1 MCPSSAPIYRPVL
14 RPAQTTTDFLAVP
27 FALVDQLRVLPRSCL
42 EILPLLTHP
51 PVGFHNVLAW
61 PRRRGS
67 RQNAGLPGGDTKR
80 QRRHARLR
88 SAGGSRRCV
97 GPPRTWWLMRM
108 SAGSRGIFC
117 PSEIGTTLQLL
128 RYENSSG
135 TDETGAYRASGMPK
149 QNFAPLNVATSS
161 GLVEY
166 VEWPCK
172 IGCIITSYVR
182 ETQASMR

>member
-1 MCPSSAPIYRPVL
+1 
-14 RPAQTTTDFLAVP
+14 
-27 FALVDQLRVLPRSCL
+27 
-42 EILPLLTHP
+42 
-51 PVGFHNVLAW
+51 
-61 PRRRGS
+61 
-67 RQNAGLPGGDTKR
+67 
-80 QRRHARLR
+80 
-88 SAGGSRRCV
+88 
-97 GPPRTWWLMRM
+97 MRM

-172 IGCIITSYVR
+172 IGRIITSRPQNPGAAEISVGQPAR
-182 ETQASMR
+182 FPSSSASTSPGRYRIPGIPESQNRQDH